1 MGTINIDKR
10 DVIWSYLGTFFRIA
24 VNIVILPFVLKY
36 LNDDELGLWYVFSTV
51 SYLAV
56 LLDFGF
62 APALA
67 RNIAYIWCGAKELK
81 KDNVQQIREN
91 ETDYLEFK
99 TILTT
104 CKCVYG
110 CIAIL
115 GFVLLLCIGTPY
127 IISIGTST
135 ALVPWI
141 IYILGVFFNMLY
153 SYYSS
158 FLRGVGALAQNNK
171 AAVISRLVQIV
182 LTLTL
187 LLRGYGLLGVCI
199 SYLISGFALRISSM
213 IMFNKY
219 ENIGNNL
226 SLIKSKIDWER
237 VKNTFRIVWY
247 NASKDG
253 LVTLSNYLC
262 TQANT
267 LICSYSIGLA
277 TTGSYGFSMQIAM
290 VMSNIAQTPYTIIHP
305 KLQET
310 AIKGQSN
317 HSTNLLASSIMKY
330 LLLFIIMFTS
340 ALLLMPLIKW
350 IKPSFNIDLAMLLT
364 IFIYYITYDIYHLFA
379 SYISTYNTLP
389 YTKSFII
396 TAVVSVIVSFVFVEV
411 FKMGIWALILSP
423 LIVNLA
429 YCGWYWP
436 RYVIRKML
444 NISISDFIKL
454 GLNANK

>member
-1 MGTINIDKR
+1 MGTININKR

-24 VNIVILPFVLKY
+24 VNVIILPFVLKY
-36 LNDDELGLWYVFSTV
+36 LNDEELGLWYVFSTV

-81 KDNVQQIREN
+81 KDNVQRIQEN

-99 TILTT
+99 IILTT

-110 CIAIL
+110 CIATL

-127 IISIGTST
+127 IINIGSSS
-135 ALVPWI
+135 ALIPWI
-141 IYILGVFFNMLY
+141 IYIIGVFFNMLY

-171 AAVISRLVQIV
+171 AAVISRLVQIF

-199 SYLISGFALRISSM
+199 SYLVSGFALRISSM
-213 IMFNKY
+213 MMFNKY
-219 ENIGNNL
+219 ENIGKNL
-226 SLIKSKIDWER
+226 AVIKSKVDWER
-237 VKNTFRIVWY
+237 VRNTFKIVWY

-310 AIKGQSN
+310 AIKGQGNQS
-317 HSTNLLASSIMKY
+317 SQLLANSIIKY
-330 LLLFIIMFTS
+330 LLLFIIMLIGV
-340 ALLLMPLIKW
+340 LLLIPVIKW
-350 IKPSFNIDLAMLLT
+350 FKPTFNIDRTMLLT
-364 IFIYYITYDIYHLFA
+364 IFIYYLIYDIYHLFA

-396 TAVVSVIVSFVFVEV
+396 TAIVSVFVSFIFVDV

-436 RYVIRKML
+436 RYVIRRLL
-444 NISISDFIKL
+444 NIRLSDFIKL
-454 GLNANK
+454 GLKMN